1 MSGAGSM
8 AEKKDMEFDHIPD
21 YLYGIAYIIQR
32 PEGGNPDGS

>member
-1 MSGAGSM
+1 MRGAGVM

-21 YLYGIAYIIQR
+21 YLYGVVYTIQR